1 MGRAFWSSKLYL
13 HNEYQMQICPLPLR
27 DPICPL
33 DFFAL
38 SETEQ
43 ERCFASTA
51 NAKQASSRMPRICS
65 QADEA
70 QAIHAHF
77 AAVIY

>member
-1 MGRAFWSSKLYL
+1 
-13 HNEYQMQICPLPLR
+13 MQICPLPLR